1 MAMVPTVEQTV
12 TVIGPDQR
20 SQHGRIVSA
29 YCSTGGFL
37 SVWIDL
43 DDCFANPAN
52 QGAADWMTRVLVL
65 TERDGIYRD
74 LWQGRWE
81 FETVEIR

>member
-1 MAMVPTVEQTV
+1 MVPTVGQRV
-12 TVIGPDQR
+12 IVIGPDQKSR
-20 SQHGRIVSA
+20 QGRIVSA

-52 QGAADWMTRVLVL
+52 RGTADWITRVLVL
-65 TERDGIYRD
+65 TERDGVYRD

-81 FETVEIR
+81 FQALEIR

>member
-1 MAMVPTVEQTV
+1 
-12 TVIGPDQR
+12 
-20 SQHGRIVSA
+20 VSA
-29 YCSTGGFL
+29 YYSTGRFL

-52 QGAADWMTRVLVL
+52 RGAADLMTRLLVL
-65 TERDGIYRD
+65 TERDGVYRD

-81 FETVEIR
+81 FEAVEIR

>member
-1 MAMVPTVEQTV
+1 MLTQSFLENGS
-12 TVIGPDQR
+12 VIGPDRRPQC
-20 SQHGRIVSA
+20 GRIVSA

-52 QGAADWMTRVLVL
+52 RGAAHWTTRVLVL
-65 TERDGIYRD
+65 KERDGICRD
-74 LWQGRWE
+74 LWQGGWE
-81 FETVEIR
+81 FEGAEI